1 MAFQHP
7 LHDIDF
13 EALYRQHMAA
23 TGRRKTAADWD
34 ARAAHATLPRADDAY
49 VAAVVAHLK
58 LGSCTSL
65 LDVGCGPGHIALA
78 VAPQVPTVIGMDH
91 SPGMLA
97 RLSEFAQARGH
108 THVQPLLR
116 SWDEPWDDVPVCDV
130 VVASR
135 STLVHDMGDALRKL
149 NAHARQ
155 AVHVTSLVGGRFR
168 DVSAQLA
175 AGQPVPPPLPD
186 HIYIVN
192 ILYAMG
198 IVAEVRLLPAA
209 PGDARWAL
217 VSWTPGGA

>member
-1 MAFQHP
+1 MSFQHP

-13 EALYRQHMAA
+13 EALYRQHMTA

-34 ARAAHATLPRADDAY
+34 ARAAHATLPRADDGY
-49 VAAVVAHLK
+49 IAAVMAHIDLT
-58 LGSCTSL
+58 GCCSL

-78 VAPQVPTVIGMDH
+78 AARQVPMVIGLDH
-91 SPGMLA
+91 SAGMLA
-97 RLSEFAQARGH
+97 RLSEFAQAQGLS
-108 THVQPLLR
+108 HVQPLQR

-149 NAHARQ
+149 NAHASK

-168 DVSAQLA
+168 DVSALA
-175 AGQPVPPPLPD
+175 ATGQPLPPPLPD

-192 ILYAMG
+192 ILYAMEIG
-198 IVAEVRLLPAA
+198 RAHV
-209 PGDARWAL
+209 
-217 VSWTPGGA
+217 